1 MKNCKTFCKG
11 QTVSFLKE
19 IIQLYNTC
27 PKQYF
32 QKKNSKYEI
41 LNDLHFDSNFVFGG
55 NWFRGVLGSAFL
67 KIFLSSAN
75 HCGRHYHSASQQ

>member
-1 MKNCKTFCKG
+1 MKNCKTLCKG

-19 IIQLYNTC
+19 IIQPYNIC

-41 LNDLHFDSNFVFGG
+41 LNDLHFDSNFIFWG
-55 NWFRGVLGSAFL
+55 NWFRVF
-67 KIFLSSAN
+67 
-75 HCGRHYHSASQQ
+75 